1 MNKKPVSYLQTDAR
15 WRAKRYP
22 CGGGTMSLGGGGC
35 GPTCAAMLIETLT
48 GRACP
53 PTVTME
59 WACRHGYVTAGQG
72 TQYAYFQAQLAR
84 FGIDCALLTQTPCR
98 SSASPVRAQVERML
112 AAGYYFV
119 ALMGPGLWTRRGH
132 YVLVWAADG
141 RVRILDPASTAD
153 ARVNGDPDAFFAQ
166 AKYFWWVDA
175 REHNRQDEEETMERY
190 DTLEEIAA
198 AAPWAEATVRK
209 LIARGAL
216 DGTGAGLDL
225 SADLLRA
232 FVVNDR
238 MGLYR

>member
-1 MNKKPVSYLQTDAR
+1 
-15 WRAKRYP
+15 
-22 CGGGTMSLGGGGC
+22 
-35 GPTCAAMLIETLT
+35 
-48 GRACP
+48 
-53 PTVTME
+53 
-59 WACRHGYVTAGQG
+59 
-72 TQYAYFQAQLAR
+72 
-84 FGIDCALLTQTPCR
+84 
-98 SSASPVRAQVERML
+98 
-112 AAGYYFV
+112 
-119 ALMGPGLWTRRGH
+119 MGPGLWTRRGH

-175 REHNRQDEEETMERY
+175 RDHNRQDEEETMERY